1 MFVGFVADDDD
12 GRFAAEAVDEFEPV
26 FDAVFFFAGAAVAG
40 EDVEAALGE
49 EELVGGVV
57 DFLAAKVPDVEAD
70 GFVVDFERP
79 CRDFEAI
86 GLRFVGVV
94 GVVN

>member
-1 MFVGFVADDDD
+1 MFVVFVADDDD
-12 GRFAAEAVDEFEPV
+12 GRFAAEALDQLEPV

-57 DFLAAKVPDVEAD
+57 DFLAAKVPYVEAD
-70 GFVVDFERP
+70 RLAVNFERP
-79 CRDFEAI
+79 GGDAEAVCL
-86 GLRFVGVV
+86 GFVGIVLV
-94 GVVN
+94 FG